1 MESSERKSARMAIG
15 GGRSRVNC
23 NFSSG
28 IDRPTGD
35 ELWLGVSNHASP
47 TLHTGRG
54 TFRAGNGYR
63 HEFEATLA
71 ETNTPSPS
79 VGVGSILVNGLI
91 EGRRRGALAIW
102 LITFVLAL
110 AVINSKAAA
119 AKAIPITFPD

>member
-1 MESSERKSARMAIG
+1 MF
-15 GGRSRVNC
+15 RV
-23 NFSSG
+23 
-28 IDRPTGD
+28 P
-35 ELWLGVSNHASP
+35 LG
-47 TLHTGRG
+47 
-54 TFRAGNGYR
+54 YC

-79 VGVGSILVNGLI
+79 VGVGSILENGLI